1 MKRNEIY
8 KIGLATGLA
17 IVTTSLLSSCAILVG
32 KSARELSK
40 TEPGREILFTLICS
54 GLFGYS
60 IFLALYWLSEHKE
73 PAAIKDFK
81 TIAIVFAVVDLIL
94 AVIDSGF
101 LALLELA
108 AIVLVAHKVLNF
120 TLGKSFGVLGIS
132 LGISLVGGILA
143 AVILGVEI

>member
-8 KIGLATGLA
+8 KIGLATGFA
-17 IVTTSLLSSCAILVG
+17 IVTTSLLSSCAILVS

-81 TIAIVFAVVDLIL
+81 TIAIIFAVVDLIL
-94 AVIDSGF
+94 TLIDSGF

-132 LGISLVGGILA
+132 MGISLVGGILA

>member
-32 KSARELSK
+32 TSARELSK

-132 LGISLVGGILA
+132 MGISLVGGILA

>member
-8 KIGLATGLA
+8 KIGLATGLT
-17 IVTTSLLSSCAILVG
+17 IVTTSLLSSCAILVS

-81 TIAIVFAVVDLIL
+81 TIAIAFAVVDLIL
-94 AVIDSGF
+94 AMIDSEV
-101 LALLELA
+101 LVLLELA
-108 AIVLVAHKVLNF
+108 AIVLVAHKLLNF
-120 TLGKSFGVLGIS
+120 TLGKSFGVLGICIG
-132 LGISLVGGILA
+132 LTLVGGALA
-143 AVILGVEI
+143 GVILGV

>member
-1 MKRNEIY
+1 MKINVIY

-132 LGISLVGGILA
+132 MGISLVGGILA

>member
-1 MKRNEIY
+1 MKRNEIH

-94 AVIDSGF
+94 AVIDSSF

-132 LGISLVGGILA
+132 MGISLVGGILA
-143 AVILGVEI
+143 AAILGVEI

>member
-108 AIVLVAHKVLNF
+108 IVLVAHKVLNF

-132 LGISLVGGILA
+132 MGISLVGGFLA
-143 AVILGVEI
+143 AAILGVEI

>member
-81 TIAIVFAVVDLIL
+81 TIAIAFAVVDLIL

-132 LGISLVGGILA
+132 MGISLVGGILA

>member
-1 MKRNEIY
+1 M
-8 KIGLATGLA
+8 T
-17 IVTTSLLSSCAILVG
+17 TTSILAEINPYVFIRG
-32 KSARELSK
+32 AQELQK
-40 TEPGREILFTLICS
+40 TETGREILFTLICS

-132 LGISLVGGILA
+132 MGISLVGDFLA

>member
-1 MKRNEIY
+1 MKRNEIH
-8 KIGLATGLA
+8 KIGLAAGLT

-54 GLFGYS
+54 GLFGFA

-81 TIAIVFAVVDLIL
+81 AIAIVFAVVDLIL
-94 AVIDSGF
+94 AGIDSGF

-108 AIVLVAHKVLNF
+108 AIVLVSHKLLNF

-132 LGISLVGGILA
+132 MGISLVGGFLA

>member
-1 MKRNEIY
+1 MKRKEIY

-132 LGISLVGGILA
+132 MGISLVGGILA

>member
-17 IVTTSLLSSCAILVG
+17 IVTTSLLSSCAILVS

-81 TIAIVFAVVDLIL
+81 TIAIIFAVVDLIL
-94 AVIDSGF
+94 TVIDSGF

-120 TLGKSFGVLGIS
+120 TLGKSFGILGIS
-132 LGISLVGGILA
+132 MGVSLVGGILA

>member
-1 MKRNEIY
+1 MHCNYRTRQGDSVY
-8 KIGLATGLA
+8 VDLLR
-17 IVTTSLLSSCAILVG
+17 IVWLFDLPGALLV
-32 KSARELSK
+32 
-40 TEPGREILFTLICS
+40 
-54 GLFGYS
+54 
-60 IFLALYWLSEHKE
+60 SEHKE

-132 LGISLVGGILA
+132 MGISLVGGILA

>member
-1 MKRNEIY
+1 MKRNEIH
-8 KIGLATGLA
+8 KTGLATGLA

-54 GLFGYS
+54 GLFGFS
-60 IFLALYWLSEHKE
+60 IFLGLYWLSEHKE

-132 LGISLVGGILA
+132 MGISLVGGLLA

>member
-1 MKRNEIY
+1 MKKNEIH

-81 TIAIVFAVVDLIL
+81 TIAIAFAVVDLIL

-101 LALLELA
+101 LVLLELA
-108 AIVLVAHKVLNF
+108 AIVLVTHKVLNF

-132 LGISLVGGILA
+132 MGISLVGGVLA

>member
-17 IVTTSLLSSCAILVG
+17 IVTTSLLSSCAILVS

-60 IFLALYWLSEHKE
+60 IFLALYWPSEHKE
-73 PAAIKDFK
+73 PAAINDFK

-132 LGISLVGGILA
+132 MGISLVGGILA

>member
-1 MKRNEIY
+1 MKRNEIH

-94 AVIDSGF
+94 TVIDSGF

-132 LGISLVGGILA
+132 MGISLVGGILA

>member
-60 IFLALYWLSEHKE
+60 IFLALYWLSKHKE

-132 LGISLVGGILA
+132 MGISLVGGILA

>member
-120 TLGKSFGVLGIS
+120 TLGKASVWGFLLSEVFWQQLFW
-132 LGISLVGGILA
+132 V
-143 AVILGVEI
+143 

>member
-101 LALLELA
+101 LALLELV

-132 LGISLVGGILA
+132 MGISLVGGFLA
-143 AVILGVEI
+143 AAILGVEI